1 MTQQERMIQA
11 FQDSQA
17 QSLEHMQKLR
27 IDEMPGEMMRE
38 MERSRHD
45 AERERKV
52 MQEER
57 KEYDNLN

>member
-1 MTQQERMIQA
+1 M
-11 FQDSQA
+11 
-17 QSLEHMQKLR
+17 QSLR
-27 IDEMPGEMMRE
+27 IEEMPAEMMRE
-38 MERSRHD
+38 MERSRQD